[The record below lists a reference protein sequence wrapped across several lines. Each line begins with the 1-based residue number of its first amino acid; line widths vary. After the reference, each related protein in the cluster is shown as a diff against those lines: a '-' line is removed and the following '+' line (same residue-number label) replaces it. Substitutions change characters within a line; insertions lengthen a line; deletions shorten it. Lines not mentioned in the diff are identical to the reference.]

1 MSDVVER
8 LIDTRNTLVDLFVQ
22 REHEITAVLAGLVSG
37 EPVILVG
44 PPGTAKTK
52 LIDTLA
58 KMINARYF
66 YYLLTRFTE
75 PDELLGPLDIQALRE
90 GVYRRITANR
100 LPEAEIVFL
109 DEIFKASSAVRNL
122 LLDIILNK
130 RYLNGT
136 EYKKLPMLTLY
147 TASNEIS
154 TDAEDMAFYDRL
166 TIRVFVKNVGS
177 DKWKELIIKGAK
189 ITFGFDGSTQPLMT
203 VEDVRKLQ
211 DMARKRAWDATADRV
226 IVDKYLEALGE
237 LKNKGIELSDRRKIK
252 VLLVAGA
259 LSLLYGEDKVRLEDI
274 ADALKFTAIHD
285 EDDLKKVEETIIKTK
300 LTSLY
305 EQIQKLQAM
314 EMELRSLYEQIK
326 NKAERTET
334 DFKVLRKTM
343 VKVYTEVKKMD
354 RKDPRLK
361 EYVDRVLALLEE
373 VKMFLR
379 KLIIEMGG
387 EDIM

>member
-237 LKNKGIELSDRRKIK
+237 LKNRGIELSDRRKIK

-259 LSLLYGEDKVRLEDI
+259 LSLLYGEARVRLEDI
-274 ADALKFTAIHD
+274 ADALKYTAIHD
-285 EDDLKKVEETIIKTK
+285 EDDLKKVEETIIKTR

-314 EMELRSLYEQIK
+314 EMELRNLYEQIK
-326 NKAERTET
+326 NKTERTET